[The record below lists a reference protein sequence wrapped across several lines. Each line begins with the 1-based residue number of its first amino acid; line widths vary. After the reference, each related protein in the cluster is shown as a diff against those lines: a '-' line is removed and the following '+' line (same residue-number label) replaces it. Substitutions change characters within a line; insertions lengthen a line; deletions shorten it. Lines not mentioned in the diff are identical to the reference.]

1 MDAQKA
7 KDRETAKSVKAYT
20 KEFNK
25 AESMSN
31 KADAQWE
38 NVKKQYHDLG
48 KNRVQRFMA
57 VAKGSDPKVKKYLS
71 DWEKAE
77 KASNAADAQWKNSA
91 AYKQTGRNQVAR
103 VMNNIK
109 FNRA

>member
-1 MDAQKA
+1 
-7 KDRETAKSVKAYT
+7 
-20 KEFNK
+20 
-25 AESMSN
+25 
-31 KADAQWE
+31 
-38 NVKKQYHDLG
+38 
-48 KNRVQRFMA
+48 MA
-57 VAKGSDPKVKKYLS
+57 VDKGSDPKVKKYLS

-91 AYKQTGRNQVAR
+91 AAYKQTGRNQVAR